1 MSKIKSLL
9 KYDQDSIDRGE
20 RNIFIT
26 WRHWGF
32 IINTKIHLSKI
43 NLSKNKSLEI
53 YVAKN
58 KNLFRFPK
66 TDWVYFPKIR
76 ILYENIVSGKI
87 KEYYEELKKDMKSKD
102 YEFVDNNNYNSTH
115 VRLLKNNGNKYFKW
129 IIGNNY

>member
-32 IINTKIHLSKI
+32 IM
-43 NLSKNKSLEI
+43 
-53 YVAKN
+53 AKN

-115 VRLLKNNGNKYFKW
+115 VRLLKNNGNKYFK
-129 IIGNNY
+129 

>member
-1 MSKIKSLL
+1 VGDIGDLLLILKFICLKLICLKIKVL
-9 KYDQDSIDRGE
+9 K
-20 RNIFIT
+20 F
-26 WRHWGF
+26 
-32 IINTKIHLSKI
+32 
-43 NLSKNKSLEI
+43 

-115 VRLLKNNGNKYFKW
+115 VRLLKK
-129 IIGNNY
+129 